1 MNKYRSFGIRIVMSV
16 LCTFIMVG
24 CFEQDLLVNNENM
37 KNATELQRI
46 VIDLDK
52 EADSRV
58 GLSQGLGSI
67 KSVWEEGDGFTLRL
81 IDNGTMGNSKYSY
94 KLEGGAGTS
103 KGVFVGPKLE
113 HKEGRT
119 YRIYYPSTITNNTEF
134 NEQVSLRDQ
143 VQDGDGSMA
152 HLAGKLTMRHTVGH
166 YSDIRFSNSDYTTK
180 IYDETKGD
188 SIEISTSGTEFCK
201 GTIIKIDASN
211 IPVDF
216 QPVSLKLQVFDVDH
230 VLFYDTN
237 NTYNTD
243 AGNSAQMTLELKNFD
258 KDKDLTAYMMLSNKD
273 MRLPEKSGFRLTITD
288 ENGVSYYTDKYLE
301 TADTIPGGSLLTL
314 KYSDG
319 WKEGNNYKY
328 TSTDFSADGQVV
340 TLHKST
346 VENGINIVFMGDGF
360 SDRQIADQTYDKIM
374 KKGFDLFFSIEPY
387 KSFRH
392 LFNVYYVV
400 AVSRQ
405 EGCSEKATNVVP
417 NNTSF
422 ETYFGEGTIVG
433 GNDELVQIYTR
444 KVPEL
449 KDIRKDDLTSIV
461 LMNSS
466 IEAGTAYMTIP
477 WPAEGYQ
484 GDAKWGQG
492 YSISY
497 VPIQVSD
504 VRFMNVLNHEAGGH
518 GFGKLYDEYESSG
531 VPNELKHYPYEW
543 GLNVDDTNDPTQIVW
558 KEFYTDTYISREGIG
573 AYEGANC
580 RPYGYYRPTYNSI
593 MRNHRGVDAAFNA
606 PSRKAIYVRMRKLV
620 YGEDWT
626 WEDHKDE
633 FFAWDALYG
642 MPDSPTA
649 PETASSR
656 SVDND
661 MEAEE
666 IKLPP
671 LASPVIISSR
681 KP

>member
-1 MNKYRSFGIRIVMSV
+1 MNKYRIYGIRLVMSV

-24 CFEQDLLVNNENM
+24 CLDQELPVNDEILENGTEQ
-37 KNATELQRI
+37 QRI

-52 EADSRV
+52 ETDSRID
-58 GLSQGLGSI
+58 LSQGLGSI
-67 KSVWEEGDGFTLRL
+67 KSVWEEGDGFTLRV
-81 IDNGTMGNSKYSY
+81 IDNGTMGYSKYFY
-94 KLEGGAGTS
+94 KLEEGAGTS

-119 YRIYYPSTITNNTEF
+119 YRIYYPFTITNNTEF

-166 YSDIRFSNSDYTTK
+166 YSDICFSNSDYTTK
-180 IYDETKGD
+180 IYDETKED
-188 SIEISTSGTEFCK
+188 YVELSTSGAEFRK

-216 QPVSLKLQVFDVDH
+216 QPVSLKLQAFDINH

-237 NTYNTD
+237 NTYNVD
-243 AGNSAQMTLELKNFD
+243 AGNSSQMTLELKNFD
-258 KDKDLTAYMMLSNKD
+258 KDKDLMAYMMLSYKD

-288 ENGVSYYTDKYLE
+288 ENGASYYTDKYLE
-301 TADTIPGGSLLTL
+301 MADTIPGGSLLTL

-340 TLHKST
+340 TLQKST
-346 VENGINIVFMGDGF
+346 VENGVNIVFMGDGF

-374 KKGFDLFFSIEPY
+374 NKGSELFFSIEPY

-400 AVSRQ
+400 AVSKQ
-405 EGCSEKATNVVP
+405 EGCYAFTV

-422 ETYFGEGTIVG
+422 ETSFMTGTLIS
-433 GNDELVQIYTR
+433 GNDDVVRAYTR

-449 KDIRKDDLTSIV
+449 KDVREDDLTSIV

-466 IEAGTAYMTIP
+466 IEAGTAYLEHPM
-477 WPAEGYQ
+477 GDYQ
-484 GDAKWGQG
+484 GGARWGQG
-492 YSISY
+492 YSTSY

-504 VRFMNVLNHEAGGH
+504 IGFMNVLNHEAGGH
-518 GFGKLYDEYESSG
+518 GFGKLCDEYDHG
-531 VPNELKHYPYEW
+531 GIPKELAVEHHFEW
-543 GLNVDDTNDPTQIVW
+543 YLNVDDTNDPTQILW
-558 KEFYTDTYISREGIG
+558 KEFYTDIYISREGIG
-573 AYEGANC
+573 AYEGANSWL
-580 RPYGYYRPTYNSI
+580 YGYYRPTYNSI
-593 MRNHRGVDAAFNA
+593 MRSYSGMNVAFNA
-606 PSRKAIYVRMRKLV
+606 PSRKAIYVRMHKLV

-633 FFAWDALYG
+633 FFAWDAQYG
-642 MPDSPTA
+642 IPEIPTA

-656 SVDND
+656 SMDND
-661 MEAEE
+661 MEAIE

-671 LASPVIISSR
+671 LASPVIINSR